1 MTAERR
7 RAAFF
12 DVDETLITAKSMLA
26 FLAYWLAAGG
36 DDGRAY
42 RRTVDTLL
50 ALAGRGMSREL
61 VNRAYYRQYAGVAA
75 TAVRAAGRAWYTD
88 YRERPD
94 AFVSAALRAL
104 QGHRAA
110 GDHVVLVSGSFDACL
125 APLAEDLGAD
135 LVLCSDPLLA
145 EDGTYTGETG
155 TPMIGPAKARA
166 VAKTIADFGLVAG
179 DCFGYGDH
187 SSDLPMLTALGHPVV
202 VGSDRTLNAY
212 AQERGW
218 PMLPQTT
225 GGRKGI

>member
-1 MTAERR
+1 MAIGGVTAERR

-42 RRTVDTLL
+42 RRAVGTLL

-61 VNRAYYRQYAGVAA
+61 VNRAYYRQFAGASG
-75 TAVRAAGRAWYTD
+75 TAVRAAGQAWYAD

-94 AFVSAALRAL
+94 AFVAATLRAL

-135 LVLCSDPLLA
+135 LVLCSNPLLT

-155 TPMIGPAKARA
+155 TPMIGQAKARA
-166 VAKTIADFGLVAG
+166 VAKAVADFGLGAG
-179 DCFGYGDH
+179 
-187 SSDLPMLTALGHPVV
+187 TASATG
-202 VGSDRTLNAY
+202 
-212 AQERGW
+212 
-218 PMLPQTT
+218 TT
-225 GGRKGI
+225 PATCPCSPHWDTRWSWAPTGC